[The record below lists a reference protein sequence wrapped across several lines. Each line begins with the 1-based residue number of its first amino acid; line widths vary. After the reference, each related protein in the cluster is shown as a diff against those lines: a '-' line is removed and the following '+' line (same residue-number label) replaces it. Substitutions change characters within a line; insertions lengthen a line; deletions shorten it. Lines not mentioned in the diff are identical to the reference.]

1 MSSRTALI
9 AGASGLVGGYL
20 LRHLLAAEAWDRV
33 VSLGRRRLDVRHPK
47 LTQQIADFDHLDA
60 IGFPESDD
68 AFCCLGTTIKRAGT
82 EEAFYRVDHDYA
94 VDFARYA
101 HDHGAA
107 QFVVVSALGADPDS
121 RIFYN
126 RTKGEMER
134 DVSQV
139 GFEAVQIVRP
149 ALLLGERESNRPKE
163 RVAEL
168 LTKPFT
174 PLLVGG
180 LRKYRPI
187 EGEAVAR
194 SMIAA
199 AQQRRPGVH
208 IFESDELERVGG

>member
-1 MSSRTALI
+1 MSRTALI

-20 LRHLLAAEAWDRV
+20 LRHLLAAEAWNRV
-33 VSLGRRRLDVRHPK
+33 VSLGRRRLDLRHPK
-47 LTQQIADFDHLDA
+47 LTQEIADFDHLDA
-60 IGFPESDD
+60 IDFPESDD

-94 VDFARYA
+94 VDFGRYA
-101 HDHGAA
+101 LDHGAT
-107 QFVVVSALGADPDS
+107 QFLVVSALGADPDS

-134 DVSQV
+134 DVARL

-149 ALLLGERESNRPKE
+149 ALLLGERESSRPKE

-187 EGEAVAR
+187 DGEAVAR
-194 SMIAA
+194 AMIAA
-199 AQQRRPGVH
+199 AQQRRPGIH